1 MILMHK
7 KDGREHRLSAV
18 FLSIMQIPFYHRMG
32 FGDNVPDKG
41 LGTEFPFRIHRRYR
55 LIAVQ
60 SREKI
65 RAPISEKTGN
75 EMHCR
80 NCCFRL

>member
-7 KDGREHRLSAV
+7 KDGREHKLPAV

-41 LGTEFPFRIHRRYR
+41 LGDGVPIQNPSEIPIDRSSEPRED
-55 LIAVQ
+55 Q
-60 SREKI
+60 SADQRKD
-65 RAPISEKTGN
+65 GQ
-75 EMHCR
+75 
-80 NCCFRL
+80 

>member
-1 MILMHK
+1 
-7 KDGREHRLSAV
+7 
-18 FLSIMQIPFYHRMG
+18 MG

-41 LGTEFPFRIHRRYR
+41 LGTESPFRIHRRYR

-80 NCCFRL
+80 SCCFRL

>member
-1 MILMHK
+1 
-7 KDGREHRLSAV
+7 
-18 FLSIMQIPFYHRMG
+18 MG

-41 LGTEFPFRIHRRYR
+41 LGTESPFRIHRRYR

-65 RAPISEKTGN
+65 SEKTGN

-80 NCCFRL
+80 SCCVRL